1 MPRADTIDLDITGM
15 TCGGCVGR
23 VERALNAVPGVTG
36 TTVNLATARAHVT
49 HSGDIGI
56 EALQAA
62 VSSAGYG
69 ATAVDSTPSGASPA
83 ADAREL
89 DAVALKRAVWF
100 AAALTL
106 PVFILEMGSH
116 MIPGMHHW
124 VMHTL
129 GERPNQLIQALLT
142 TLVLFGPG
150 LRFFRAG
157 VPALLRA
164 APDMNSLVVLGT
176 SAAWSYSM
184 VATFA
189 PHWLP
194 EGTAHIYFEAAA
206 VIVTLILLSRY
217 LEARARGRTS
227 SAIQHLLQLQPDTA
241 RVNRDGKEQDLPV
254 ADLIIGDRIR
264 VRPGERIAVDGEIV
278 EGSSF
283 VNESMISGEPLPV
296 AKEPGD
302 KVVGGTVNER
312 GGFVFRAERVG
323 ADTVLAGIVRMVE
336 AAQSGKLPIQAL
348 VDKVTLWF
356 VPAVMAA
363 AVVTLLVWLL
373 LGPAPALT
381 FALVNAVAVLIIA
394 CPCAM
399 GLATPTSIMV
409 GTGRAAELGILF
421 RHGEALQSLRDTGTV
436 AFDKTGTLTRGE
448 PHLTDMIP
456 AAGRDRDALLAQVAA
471 AEQGSEHPLG
481 RALVDAATDAGL
493 MLPATTHFSATAGR
507 GIEAT
512 VASERVLVGNR
523 AWLEE
528 HGIDTSA
535 MASDAARLSAAAK
548 SPLYIAVAGQLAG
561 LCAVADALKP
571 DARQAISQLKA
582 MGLKVVMITGDQAA
596 TAEAIAREA
605 GIDEV
610 LAGVMPDGKVEALNT
625 LRQQHGH
632 HGTLTRTITFVGDG
646 INDAPALAA
655 ADVGIAIGTGTDIAI
670 ESADVVLMSGQLLG
684 VPRAI
689 ALSRATLRNI
699 RQNLFWA
706 FAYNTALIPV
716 AAGVLYVPL
725 GILLSPVFA
734 AGAMA
739 LSSLFVLTNALRL
752 KRFRPIGLNVQGE
765 PS

>member
-1 MPRADTIDLDITGM
+1 MSGKKRIDLDITGM

-23 VERALNAVPGVTG
+23 VERALNAVPGVTEA
-36 TTVNLATARAHVT
+36 TVNLATARANVT
-49 HSGDIGI
+49 HSGDATV
-56 EALQAA
+56 ETLQSA
-62 VSSAGYG
+62 VADVGYG
-69 ATAVDSTPSGASPA
+69 ATATGDTPGADSPA
-83 ADAREL
+83 ADAREK
-89 DAVALKRAVWF
+89 DAEALKHAVWF

-106 PVFILEMGSH
+106 PVFVLEMGSH
-116 MIPGMHHW
+116 LIPGMHHW
-124 VMHTL
+124 VMHTI

-164 APDMNSLVVLGT
+164 APDMNSLVALGT

-194 EGTAHIYFEAAA
+194 EDTAHIYFEAAA
-206 VIVTLILLSRY
+206 VIVTLILLGRY

-227 SAIQHLLQLQPDTA
+227 SAIKHLLQLQPDTA
-241 RVNRDGKEQDLPV
+241 RVQRDGREQDVPV
-254 ADLIIGDRIR
+254 AELVTGDRIR
-264 VRPGERIAVDGEIV
+264 VRPGERIAVDGEIA

-312 GGFVFRAERVG
+312 GSFVFRAERVG
-323 ADTVLAGIVRMVE
+323 ADTVLASIVRMVE
-336 AAQSGKLPIQAL
+336 AAQGGKLPIQAL

-363 AVVTLLVWLL
+363 AVVTFVVWLL
-373 LGPAPALT
+373 LGPTPALT

-421 RHGEALQSLRDTGTV
+421 RHGEALQSLRDTGIV

-448 PHLTDMIP
+448 PRLTDLIP
-456 AAGRDRDALLAQVAA
+456 AAGQDRDTLLAQVAA

-481 RALVDAATDAGL
+481 RALVDAAEAAGL
-493 MLPATTHFSATAGR
+493 TLPATSQFSATAGR

-512 VASERVLVGNR
+512 VGGERVLVGNR
-523 AWLEE
+523 QWLEDQNV
-528 HGIDTSA
+528 DTSA
-535 MASDAARLSAAAK
+535 MQKEAASLSAAAK
-548 SPLYIAVAGQLAG
+548 SPLYVAVAGQLAG

-571 DARQAISQLKA
+571 NARQAIAQLKA
-582 MGLKVVMITGDQAA
+582 MGLKVVMITGDQRA
-596 TAEAIAREA
+596 TAQAIAREA
-605 GIDEV
+605 GIDDV
-610 LAGVMPDGKVEALNT
+610 LAEVMPDGKVEALEK
-625 LRQQHGH
+625 LRRG
-632 HGTLTRTITFVGDG
+632 GTPVAFVGDG
-646 INDAPALAA
+646 INDAPALAT

-670 ESADVVLMSGQLLG
+670 ESADVVLMSGQLPG

-752 KRFRPIGLNVQGE
+752 KRFRPAGLTGDEQGE
-765 PS
+765 HA